1 MQPAMEQQ
9 KELAIVNAGGTNI
22 VEIKVIQARGVKTCM
37 SEVTDDPA
45 RECVVMVEALSRA
58 TDLCVYICRS
68 QVKSKLGNRSLG

>member
-9 KELAIVNAGGTNI
+9 NKLAIVNAGGTNI
-22 VEIKVIQARGVKTCM
+22 VEIKVIQARGVSM
-37 SEVTDDPA
+37 SEVMDDPA

-58 TDLCVYICRS
+58 TVLCVYICRS

>member
-1 MQPAMEQQ
+1 MQPAMEPQ
-9 KELAIVNAGGTNI
+9 KELAIVDAGGPNI
-22 VEIKVIQARGVKTCM
+22 VEIKVFQARCVKTRM

-58 TDLCVYICRS
+58 TVLCVYICRS